1 MGSGWRASQKAS
13 RRADLLRA
21 AASLFAERGFAAVST
36 VELGDA
42 VGMSGPALYNY
53 VRSKDELLQELLQG
67 ASEQLVAGARDI
79 LGGDLSAHATLV
91 ALIGFHIDFA
101 TSEPDIIR
109 IQDRELAQ
117 LPVEVNRRVRGLQ
130 REYVQIWDGVLARV
144 CPDLTEPERQ
154 VRLLGTFGLLNSTPY
169 SATATQAD
177 AGRILAAMA
186 LRALVEG

>member
-1 MGSGWRASQKAS
+1 MQKAS
-13 RRADLLRA
+13 RRAELLRA
-21 AASLFAERGFAAVST
+21 AAGLFAERGFAAVST

-67 ASEQLVAGARDI
+67 ASEQLVAGAREI
-79 LGGDLSAHATLV
+79 LAEKLTPLETLV

-117 LPVEVNRRVRGLQ
+117 LPVEVNRRVRALQ
-130 REYVQIWDGVLARV
+130 REYVQNWDGVLARHRS
-144 CPDLTEPERQ
+144 DLSGPERQ

-169 SATATQAD
+169 SAPATHRD
-177 AGRILAAMA
+177 AGRILGDMA
-186 LRALVEG
+186 LRSLIEG

>member
-109 IQDRELAQ
+109 IQDRELGQ

-169 SATATQAD
+169 SAPARQAD

>member
-109 IQDRELAQ
+109 
-117 LPVEVNRRVRGLQ
+117 
-130 REYVQIWDGVLARV
+130 
-144 CPDLTEPERQ
+144 C
-154 VRLLGTFGLLNSTPY
+154 LLYTSPSPRDGLLSRMPS
-169 SATATQAD
+169 SA
-177 AGRILAAMA
+177 
-186 LRALVEG
+186 

>member
-130 REYVQIWDGVLARV
+130 REYVQIWDGVIARV

-169 SATATQAD
+169 SAPATQAD

>member
-1 MGSGWRASQKAS
+1 MGSGWRATQKAS

-53 VRSKDELLQELLQG
+53 VRSKDELLQELLLS
-67 ASEQLVAGARDI
+67 ASERLVAGAREI
-79 LGGDLSAHATLV
+79 V
-91 ALIGFHIDFA
+91 ADDVAPRDTIVSLIGFHIDFA

-117 LPVEVNRRVRGLQ
+117 LPDEINRRVRGLQ
-130 REYVQIWDGVLARV
+130 REYVQMWDAVLALHRR
-144 CPDLTEPERQ
+144 DLDEAERQ

-169 SATATQAD
+169 SAPGTQAD
-177 AGRILAAMA
+177 AGRILGDMA
-186 LRALVEG
+186 LRSLIEG